1 MGAQGTPGSARTE
14 RDNHFQNFIDA
25 VRSRKHT
32 DLTADIEEGAMSCVL
47 MHLANISYRV
57 GRTLHW
63 DEKTWT
69 VKNDPE
75 ANKML
80 TRNYRA
86 PYIVP
91 AKV

>member
-1 MGAQGTPGSARTE
+1 ML
-14 RDNHFQNFIDA
+14 F
-25 VRSRKHT
+25 RSKHT
-32 DLTADIEEGAMSCVL
+32 DLTAEIEEGAMSCTL

-69 VKNDPE
+69 CKGDPE
-75 ANKML
+75 ATKML

>member
-1 MGAQGTPGSARTE
+1 MGRDQQPGPTRSD
-14 RDNHFQNFIDA
+14 RDKHFENFIDG
-25 VRSRKHT
+25 VRSRT
-32 DLTADIEEGAMSCVL
+32 QGNLTAEIEEGAMSCVL
-47 MHLANISYRV
+47 MHLANVSYRL

-80 TRNYRA
+80 TRPYRA